1 MYKQPKSLL
10 LLVFIILFTAS
21 AFASGERM
29 RQCMSILNM
38 RGDLHEADISSELD
52 PLFVHVG
59 LMARDKGERVFNG
72 SPQFFLFRP
81 AHEGGVVSFKI
92 VCARKQDRDFYGGR
106 FKFQFGELK
115 SVHYDAIIEKVK
127 YGGYLFDAEAKPAFR
142 LIRGAELT
150 VSFEVPPLLEA
161 IAIKATVPG
170 GGAFFIR
177 DLKFSGQAIRKRK
190 VTPKNVTMDDV
201 TATIK
206 KATARATKAEKKKPV
221 KKSAAKTEPSYESND
236 ALTKKVKKII
246 KKLDAALTTIEGH
259 LSRAERK
266 KSGHPGFLKAIRD
279 DVKKFE
285 DIKKELEKSVENP
298 QGYDW

>member
-1 MYKQPKSLL
+1 
-10 LLVFIILFTAS
+10 
-21 AFASGERM
+21 M

-72 SPQFFLFRP
+72 SPQFFIFRP
-81 AHEGGVVSFKI
+81 AHQGGLVSFKV
-92 VCARKQDRDFYGGR
+92 VCARRQNRDFYGGR
-106 FKFQFGELK
+106 FKFQFGDIK

-142 LIRGAELT
+142 LIKGAELT

-177 DLKFSGQAIRKRK
+177 DMKFSGQAIRKRR
-190 VTPKNVTMDDV
+190 VTPASVTMDDV

-206 KATARATKAEKKKPV
+206 KATAKATKAEKKPV
-221 KKSAAKTEPSYESND
+221 KKPAPKTEPSYESND
-236 ALTKKVKKII
+236 ALTKKIKKII
-246 KKLDAALTTIEGH
+246 NKLDAALTTIEGH

-266 KSGHPGFLKAIRD
+266 KSGHPGFLKAIRG

-285 DIKKELEKSVENP
+285 TIKKELEKTVENP
-298 QGYDW
+298 QGYDWWIIFLQWLTFDGQRRIL